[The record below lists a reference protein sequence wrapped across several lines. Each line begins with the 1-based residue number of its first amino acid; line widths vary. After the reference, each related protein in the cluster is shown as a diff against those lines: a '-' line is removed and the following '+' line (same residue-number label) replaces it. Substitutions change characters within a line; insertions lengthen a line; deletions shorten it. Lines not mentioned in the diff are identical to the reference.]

1 MNLLIFPMIVKWE
14 KELEMKR
21 QANPAPGAGSG
32 LLIWAAWPS
41 RKTRKSSSGC
51 ACLPDPCVSS
61 DTGCH
66 I

>member
-21 QANPAPGAGSG
+21 QANPASGAGSG
-32 LLIWAAWPS
+32 LRNWAARPS
-41 RKTRKSSSGC
+41 RKNRKSSSGC
-51 ACLPDPCVSS
+51 ACPPGPCESS

-66 I
+66 L